1 MNRHKRS
8 HYKSKSK
15 LFLFGDL
22 NPSQAQ
28 EPTDLDP
35 NMLVSPLEQALT
47 PQISILNSS
56 ELVTIPVSVE
66 AHHFIDSQV
75 PTNNMQQEQEQQLP
89 LASFEITAAGTLS
102 GGVTATLADGTPL
115 YVLDSKLLIPQTIM
129 QHQQEEEGSPPGEM
143 VLGAEM
149 QQQQQLP

>member
-15 LFLFGDL
+15 LFLFGDS
-22 NPSQAQ
+22 NPPQTQ

-66 AHHFIDSQV
+66 AHHFIDPQV
-75 PTNNMQQEQEQQLP
+75 PTNNMQQQEQQLP

-129 QHQQEEEGSPPGEM
+129 QHQQEEAGSPVEL
-143 VLGAEM
+143 VLGADM
-149 QQQQQLP
+149 QQQQQP